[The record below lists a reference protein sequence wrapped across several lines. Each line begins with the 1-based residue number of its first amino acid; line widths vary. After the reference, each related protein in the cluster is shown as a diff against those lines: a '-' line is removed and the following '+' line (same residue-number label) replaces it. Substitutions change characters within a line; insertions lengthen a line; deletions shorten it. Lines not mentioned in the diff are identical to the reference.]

1 VPPIAGGVLGS
12 IASGIDSPMEI
23 SSAAPSSSTWKLNN
37 PKAISKP
44 LVPAETAPVTL
55 EMGSMV
61 VVAEESMANTRV
73 DSTVLRDA
81 VSTMVGVAMLTMV
94 GDVVSTSMSMLMA
107 DEVMSMSMADEA
119 TSISIV
125 VGDAETTAVVGDEP
139 STLVDVN
146 RPAMVGEGAD
156 ESVDPDPIVP
166 TVGAN

>member
-1 VPPIAGGVLGS
+1 
-12 IASGIDSPMEI
+12 M
-23 SSAAPSSSTWKLNN
+23 WKLNN

-61 VVAEESMANTRV
+61 VVAEESTANTRV
-73 DSTVLRDA
+73 DSTVLGDA
-81 VSTMVGVAMLTMV
+81 VSTMVGAAMLTMV
-94 GDVVSTSMSMLMA
+94 GDVVSMSMV

-125 VGDAETTAVVGDEP
+125 VGDAKTTAVVGDEP
-139 STLVDVN
+139 STLVDVVN

-156 ESVDPDPIVP
+156 ESIDPDPIVP
-166 TVGAN
+166 MVGAN